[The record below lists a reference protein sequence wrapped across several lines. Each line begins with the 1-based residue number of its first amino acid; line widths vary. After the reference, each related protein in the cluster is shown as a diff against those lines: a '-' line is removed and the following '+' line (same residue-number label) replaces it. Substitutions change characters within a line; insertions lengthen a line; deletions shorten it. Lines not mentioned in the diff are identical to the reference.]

1 MNTHRCRQEVALRVK
16 QTDSFT
22 LLMDLCL
29 AGVSALVSF
38 IFTTRIIFGSQH
50 ISKDCYVDSY
60 LLSAQKCERLGCE
73 RLDTFVNKLTGL
85 DLTF

>member
-1 MNTHRCRQEVALRVK
+1 MQGVALRVK

-29 AGVSALVSF
+29 AAVPALVSF

-50 ISKDCYVDSY
+50 ISKDCY
-60 LLSAQKCERLGCE
+60 
-73 RLDTFVNKLTGL
+73 
-85 DLTF
+85 